1 MFGMSFVEILV
12 IAIIAVLF
20 LGPDKLP
27 KAMVEIAKF
36 LRSFKGSIN
45 EAKTSFEQEIK
56 IQELKEE
63 SVKYKKE
70 LEGEVENVRKK
81 LTFEELDELKKSK
94 EDINKSIEAFKDEV
108 SFDKS
113 TKKEDDA

>member
-1 MFGMSFVEILV
+1 MSFTEILV
-12 IAIIAVLF
+12 IAIVAVLF

-63 SVKYKKE
+63 GKKYKKE
-70 LEGEVENVRKK
+70 LEAEGEKLRKK

-108 SFDKS
+108 SLDKPKK
-113 TKKEDDA
+113 KKEDKK

>member
-1 MFGMSFVEILV
+1 MFGMSFMEIFV
-12 IAIIAVLF
+12 IAVIAVLF

-27 KAMVEIAKF
+27 STLVQIAKF
-36 LRSFKGSIN
+36 FKSIKGGIN

-63 SVKYKKE
+63 SKKYKQE
-70 LEGEVENVRKK
+70 LEKEAENVRKK

-94 EDINKSIEAFKDEV
+94 EDINKSIEDFKNEV
-108 SFDKS
+108 SLETPKQKDN
-113 TKKEDDA
+113 A